1 MCSEPHAHERGLW
14 RGLRDPQA
22 DSGATSPSTR
32 SADAAQERCGAA
44 DISRQL
50 ERDEAKNAEGDADFA
65 SRGSVLHGSTTGS
78 KHKPHAATTCF
89 FEPEIRRQGTYFCD
103 LYQILNKSSKNLHNQ
118 NVKLSL
124 FRKGYEIGKTA
135 MEIHSPDADSAGI
148 PLYQGAWDAYTRFL
162 LQTVFRNR
170 GRAKSQA
177 EFVTKERGSR

>member
-1 MCSEPHAHERGLW
+1 MRHRRRRALPTLRRRGAGRRTY
-14 RGLRDPQA
+14 RGNLRE
-22 DSGATSPSTR
+22 TR
-32 SADAAQERCGAA
+32 PRTQKET
-44 DISRQL
+44 I
-50 ERDEAKNAEGDADFA
+50 DFA

-78 KHKPHAATTCF
+78 KHKPHPATTCF
-89 FEPEIRRQGTYFCD
+89 FEPEIRRRGTYFCD

-148 PLYQGAWDAYTRFL
+148 PLYQGAWDAYTRFF

-170 GRAKSQA
+170 GRARVKDRR
-177 EFVTKERGSR
+177 TKIGSHR